1 MELPTKKQIHDLSYQ
16 IIGAAI
22 EVHKVL
28 GPGLLEKVYQ
38 PAMVRELSLRHL
50 QTSQQRAIIIDYK
63 GVDLDCDLRY
73 DLLVEDLIV
82 CELKA
87 VTDMHPI
94 FDATLLSYMK
104 HLKVPKGILLNF
116 HVRNIFRDGQKSF
129 VNEFYAAL
137 PDE

>member
-1 MELPTKKQIHDLSYQ
+1 MPVVTKKQLNELSYE

-28 GPGLLEKVYQ
+28 GPGLLEKVYE
-38 PAMVRELSLRHL
+38 PGMMRELELRGL
-50 QTSQQRAIIIDYK
+50 RTSRQKAIVIDYK
-63 GVDLDCDLRY
+63 GFDLDCDLRY

-87 VTDMHPI
+87 VTEMHPI
-94 FDATLLSYMK
+94 FEATLLSYMK
-104 HLKVPKGILLNF
+104 HLKKPKGLLFNF
-116 HVRNIFRDGQKSF
+116 HVRNLIRDGQKSF